1 MESQKEQN
9 QEQSKSQSLDA
20 SGMTVGQRAR
30 VAAVYEFMARALPTE
45 GRDYSVGFSFDKS
58 DPDRISVRFEAHSEI
73 GRIWCN
79 YCREAMR
86 KANSR

>member
-1 MESQKEQN
+1 MGSQAEMP
-9 QEQSKSQSLDA
+9 EPQSGSLDA

-45 GRDYSVGFSFDKS
+45 GRDYSVGFSFVGG
-58 DPDRISVRFEAHSEI
+58 DPGKVSVRLEPHTEL

-79 YCREAMR
+79 YCREALAKGGR
-86 KANSR
+86 T